1 MAKHSE
7 TIEIKQEVSKIIIC
21 LGVGIVLVSV
31 AYLLSW
37 DSRSLW
43 PSLHVA
49 GVVTG
54 LYLVALLVYAM
65 RPPMKRS
72 VRIVVWCSMLVLI
85 GISGF
90 VWTAHKDRVEWQYR
104 TILQIRQVIA
114 RGLLATEGPKLL
126 MKTLEAYYAQG
137 KTKPATLGETFRMQN
152 PGAILGGNLHKSDWE
167 GDSVRVYLQELQDD
181 RIVLLARDSFVA
193 GRDSLFR
200 NVDGRVGKIQ
210 EMFTLTIHGVTHE
223 SQN

>member
-1 MAKHSE
+1 MFGLHKKPSQAYRRNFARQSRFSADSKCQKGNRRMAKHSE

-114 RGLLATEGPKLL
+114 R
-126 MKTLEAYYAQG
+126 
-137 KTKPATLGETFRMQN
+137 
-152 PGAILGGNLHKSDWE
+152 
-167 GDSVRVYLQELQDD
+167 
-181 RIVLLARDSFVA
+181 
-193 GRDSLFR
+193 
-200 NVDGRVGKIQ
+200 
-210 EMFTLTIHGVTHE
+210 
-223 SQN
+223 